1 MKRLFY
7 NIDRLFVLCV
17 IAVMMLACNKT
28 EGLQY
33 SGETAT
39 IRLKIPQLETKSR
52 VPVAGDE
59 DAINNLRVII
69 LSKNAGSINRLFT
82 SAELPSSTDGGMITI
97 ENVPVGEAQMYVIAN
112 EGGLGLDYSYLATL
126 QKQVITAPE
135 TGTRKVL
142 FQDEHREYFPKRGS
156 QFPPAGL
163 PMSWMDKSLVIESP
177 SETVQTI
184 DVALLRAVAKLN
196 IVMNNTTDGDIIIQE
211 VNLGGFFANS
221 LYLFRETNLDVPQNT
236 GYVTWDFEDLAINV
250 SAKSKE
256 TMVCYVYPS
265 FAWKNIADSCPYEI
279 GFKTSDASYE
289 KRNFIQNGK
298 ELNSIE
304 RNKQININATLSEPA
319 NFKLT
324 FSVEPW
330 TPVTVNV
337 PPFD

>member
-97 ENVPVGEAQMYVIAN
+97 ENVPVGEVQMYVIAN
-112 EGGLGLDYSYLATL
+112 EAGLGLDYSDLATL

-156 QFPPAGL
+156 QFPSAGL
-163 PMSWMDKSLVIESP
+163 SMSWMDKSLVIESP

-265 FAWKNIADSCPYEI
+265 FAWKNIADPCPYEI
-279 GFKTSDASYE
+279 GFKISDAPYE
-289 KRNFIQNGK
+289 KRNFVQNGK

-319 NFKLT
+319 NFELT
-324 FSVEPW
+324 FSVESW

>member
-7 NIDRLFVLCV
+7 KIDRLFILCLMVL
-17 IAVMMLACNKT
+17 MMLACNKT
-28 EGLQY
+28 EDPQY

-39 IRLKIPQLETKSR
+39 IRLKIPQLEVMSR
-52 VPVAGDE
+52 VVVAGDE
-59 DAINNLRVII
+59 NAINNLRIII
-69 LSKNAGSINRLFT
+69 LSKNAGSINKLFT
-82 SAELPSSTDGGMITI
+82 SADLGSTSGGVITI

-112 EGGLGLDYSYLATL
+112 EGGLGLDYSDLATL

-135 TGTRKVL
+135 TGTKKVL

-156 QFPPAGL
+156 QFPSAGL
-163 PMSWMDKSLVIESP
+163 PMSWMNKSLVIESP

-184 DVALLRAVAKLN
+184 DVELLRAVAKLN
-196 IVMNNTTDGDIIIQE
+196 IVMNNTTDRSITIQE

-265 FAWKNIADSCPYEI
+265 FAWKNIADPCPYEI
-279 GFKTSDASYE
+279 GFKISDAPPYE
-289 KRNFIQNGK
+289 KRNFVQNGK

-324 FSVEPW
+324 FSVERW

>member
-28 EGLQY
+28 EDLQY

-39 IRLKIPQLETKSR
+39 IRLKIPQLEVISR
-52 VPVAGDE
+52 VDVAGDE
-59 DAINNLRVII
+59 NAINNLRVII
-69 LSKNAGSINRLFT
+69 LSKNAGSINKLFT
-82 SAELPSSTDGGMITI
+82 SADLGSTSGGVITI
-97 ENVPVGEAQMYVIAN
+97 ENVPVGEVQMYVIAN
-112 EGGLGLDYSYLATL
+112 EGGLGLDYSDLATL

-135 TGTRKVL
+135 TGTKKVL

-156 QFPPAGL
+156 QFPSAGL
-163 PMSWMDKSLVIESP
+163 PMSWMNKSLVIESP

-184 DVALLRAVAKLN
+184 DVELLRAVAKLN

-265 FAWKNIADSCPYEI
+265 FAWKNIADPCPYEI
-279 GFKTSDASYE
+279 GFKISDAPPYE
-289 KRNFIQNGK
+289 KRNFVQNGK

>member
-39 IRLKIPQLETKSR
+39 IRLKIPQLEAKSR

-97 ENVPVGEAQMYVIAN
+97 ENVPVGEVQMYVIAN
-112 EGGLGLDYSYLATL
+112 EAGLGLDYSDLATL

-135 TGTRKVL
+135 TRKRKVL

-163 PMSWMDKSLVIESP
+163 PMSWMNKSLVIESP

-184 DVALLRAVAKLN
+184 DVALFRAVAKLN
-196 IVMNNTTDGDIIIQE
+196 IVMNNTTSNPITIQE
-211 VNLGGFFANS
+211 VNLGSFFANS

-236 GYVTWDFEDLAINV
+236 GYATYDFTGLTINV
-250 SAKSKE
+250 PSKGTE

-265 FAWKNIADSCPYEI
+265 SAWKSINDPCPYEI
-279 GFKTSDASYE
+279 GFKINYETSG
-289 KRNFIQNGK
+289 KRKFVQDGK
-298 ELNSIE
+298 MLNSIE
-304 RNKQININATLSEPA
+304 RNTQVNINATLSEAA
-319 NFKLT
+319 NFELK

-330 TPVTVNV
+330 TSVTINV
-337 PPFD
+337 PPFE